1 MSDTP
6 CINTYNIHA
15 LRDRFAKI
23 RIEFHV
29 QPKHNSA
36 LSSVHF
42 ELSHGITFTSAMHI
56 VWYLLLIISAPLLH
70 VPSCYFRGATTAND
84 DSQRKQA
91 KLPGKINH
99 KNMRIK

>member
-1 MSDTP
+1 MKSNIPILIHNINCLIPSLKKWTFISDTP

-56 VWYLLLIISAPLLH
+56 VWYL
-70 VPSCYFRGATTAND
+70 
-84 DSQRKQA
+84 
-91 KLPGKINH
+91 
-99 KNMRIK
+99 